1 MLLRKFIILAII
13 ACFHLTDYSCVSF
26 AQQHAFGFTTGYNAG
41 RFLNFFKDDTY
52 HANYRL
58 KSGFSLAT
66 FYETKDKPVVS
77 FRVGFQ
83 YQYQNANME
92 VHEQVSHSSF
102 YTKIDYSIQLLA
114 LNLNL
119 VFQLI
124 DQPKLKFNLLFGP
137 EFSYNINTK
146 AKGTGWTYY
155 SASTG
160 TKQYWEKD
168 ERNSK
173 DFSKFNFGF
182 NLGLEFTIPIREQLD
197 FLIQNRYSI
206 LITNVSKMKNT
217 RHTSLF
223 TGGLQI
229 GLRYNLKKQL

>member
-1 MLLRKFIILAII
+1 MKLLKKIYILAII
-13 ACFHLTDYSCVSF
+13 ACSHLTDYSCVSY
-26 AQQHAFGFTTGYNAG
+26 AQQHAIGFTTGYNAG

-66 FYETKDKPVVS
+66 FYETKNKPVVS
-77 FRVGFQ
+77 FRVGLQ

-102 YTKIDYSIQLLA
+102 YTKIDYSIQLLV
-114 LNLNL
+114 LNLDL
-119 VFQLI
+119 VFQLVK
-124 DQPKLKFNLLFGP
+124 QPKLKFNLLFGP
-137 EFSYNINTK
+137 DFSYTINTK
-146 AKGTGWTYY
+146 AKGEGWTYY

-173 DFSKFNFGF
+173 DLSKFNIGV
-182 NLGLEFTIPIREQLD
+182 NLGLEFIFPIREQLD
-197 FLIQNRYSI
+197 FLIQNRYTI
-206 LITNVSKMKNT
+206 LTTNVSKVQNI
-217 RHTSLF
+217 RHTSML
-223 TGGLQI
+223 TGGLQV
-229 GLRYNLKKQL
+229 GLRYNLKK